1 MGLVSTWMGDR
12 LGTPGVVGFLLFMLY
27 VLYCLFGID
36 ATVLHRVHVVK
47 VEGPQTLRMELVSS
61 SYVRTVF
68 H

>member
-1 MGLVSTWMGDR
+1 
-12 LGTPGVVGFLLFMLY
+12 MLY

>member
-12 LGTPGVVGFLLFMLY
+12 LGTPGVVGFLQY

-36 ATVLHRVHVVK
+36 ATVLHCVNV
-47 VEGPQTLRMELVSS
+47 VEGPQTLRMEIVST